1 MPIQKYEWDTP
12 GGFTNDGPAD
22 SQIRFPGSLFLSL
35 FYVHIPGFAVQIG
48 EIAGGRECP
57 PFSLPGSGKVV
68 LCNSHWR
75 TPWEDRSRPI
85 DPWREGPDDTGS
97 RPWEPGVVAS
107 ELSDDSCHRRLV
119 GFFASRPAP
128 RRGSDGSSLV
138 PRREPS

>member
-57 PFSLPGSGKVV
+57 PLFAARIGQGGVVQLTLAHPLGGSLP
-68 LCNSHWR
+68 SH
-75 TPWEDRSRPI
+75 
-85 DPWREGPDDTGS
+85 
-97 RPWEPGVVAS
+97 
-107 ELSDDSCHRRLV
+107 
-119 GFFASRPAP
+119 
-128 RRGSDGSSLV
+128 
-138 PRREPS
+138 